1 VLGLSFKENCPDLR
15 NTRVIDAVRGLQGF
29 GLQVEVIDP
38 WVDGSEAQ
46 REFGLEVRSSL
57 EGAGPYRA
65 VLAAVA
71 HRQFLELSSEQW
83 RQLLEPPLP
92 HSAVLLDLKGMVPRE
107 LGALRL

>member
-1 VLGLSFKENCPDLR
+1 M
-15 NTRVIDAVRGLQGF
+15 
-29 GLQVEVIDP
+29 IDP

-46 REFGLEVRSSL
+46 REFGLEVRTSL

-71 HRQFLELSSEQW
+71 HHQFMQLSTQQW
-83 RQLLEPPLP
+83 QQLLEPQ
-92 HSAVLLDLKGMVPRE
+92 AVLLDLKGMVPRE